1 MWIRSEVVVGK
12 FKIHSEFRTHHGDFK
27 FGTFPPLMSSKLI
40 WNSPQFWIQPLVI
53 EFWALKHTKNEF
65 KCLHLIQNAFY
76 SFRTH
81 NI

>member
-40 WNSPQFWIQPLVI
+40 WNSPQF
-53 EFWALKHTKNEF
+53 
-65 KCLHLIQNAFY
+65 
-76 SFRTH
+76 
-81 NI
+81 